1 MLNAQKMMMMIDAI
15 NSCYQNEVYILIIT
29 DSVLPIKVPVF
40 KTRKI
45 VYTKTVYIR
54 NISDIGKAMYH
65 AVGTNII
72 FTDLR
77 SEEYAD
83 MVRFLKPIDIAQ
95 HTSPKLDEDIP
106 DVIKGFPP
114 ITGRRRPTPTTSL
127 RDVASNSRQDND
139 PTLELYYYSTL
150 YAGSGSSNSISSGS
164 SKSSSSDSGYSSSS
178 SSSYSDDSS
187 SDW

>member
-1 MLNAQKMMMMIDAI
+1 MLNKQEMTMIDAI
-15 NSCYQNEVYILIIT
+15 NRCHQNEVYILIIT
-29 DSVLPIKVPVF
+29 DSVLPMKVSVF

-54 NISDIGKAMYH
+54 NISDIGKAMYY
-65 AVGTNII
+65 AVGVNII

-83 MVRFLKPIDIAQ
+83 MVRFLKPIVITQ
-95 HTSPKLDEDIP
+95 HTASKPVNDIP

-127 RDVASNSRQDND
+127 RDTASNSRHQNND

-150 YAGSGSSNSISSGS
+150 YAGSI
-164 SKSSSSDSGYSSSS
+164 SSSSDSSSS
-178 SSSYSDDSS
+178 SSSYSSDSS
-187 SDW
+187 SSSSSF